1 MSGESPS
8 GSPARNLS
16 DDDLQTSVR
25 LRRAGGAPSG
35 AAGLEEDDQDEGDD
49 DEDEDDSD
57 VEQAAKDAPYS
68 APPGTRAASMMG
80 KGKGKAPETALRRR

>member
-1 MSGESPS
+1 M
-8 GSPARNLS
+8 
-16 DDDLQTSVR
+16 R

-35 AAGLEEDDQDEGDD
+35 AAGLDEDDQGEG

-68 APPGTRAASMMG
+68 APQGTRAASMME
-80 KGKGKAPETALRRR
+80 KGKGKAPETAPRRR